1 MSNSETNQA
10 LVPAASVQRYAF
22 NLYRLESELR
32 RADPDVE
39 AIVELMDSL
48 RALQGI
54 PHLGVVGDEADHC
67 IEYFVTEKV
76 DSPGD
81 VSSVTLS
88 DTERKEI
95 GQKTTEWMA
104 RFEDHLGSAVAQSPA
119 TEIPPNELLGE
130 SHDLLAR
137 QAGERFEPAVR
148 DLNEAAS
155 NLCAGAYTSTEFM
168 CVRAVERVLRKYFRQ
183 EMGDTPAAKD
193 WSQALETVVEDVTD
207 RSNLPQELQ
216 ILEYLQ
222 ERREYIVRPASHS
235 SQADA
240 ERTLRKT
247 YRLVDALIESM

>member
-10 LVPAASVQRYAF
+10 VVPAASVHSYAF
-22 NLYRLESELR
+22 TLYRLESELR

-39 AIVELMDSL
+39 AIVERMDRL
-48 RALQGI
+48 RALQGV

-76 DSPGD
+76 DSPED
-81 VSSVTLS
+81 VPSVTLS
-88 DTERKEI
+88 ETERKEI
-95 GQKTTEWMA
+95 GGKVQEWIA

-119 TEIPPNELLGE
+119 TEIPANELLGG

-168 CVRAVERVLRKYFRQ
+168 CVRAVERVLRKHFRQ
-183 EMGDTPAAKD
+183 EMGDRPAAKD
-193 WSQALETVVEDVTD
+193 WSRALETVADDVAD
-207 RSNLPQELQ
+207 RNNLPEELR

-222 ERREYIVRPASHS
+222 ERREYIVRPAAHS
-235 SQADA
+235 SQEDA
-240 ERTLRKT
+240 ERTLTET
-247 YRLVDALIESM
+247 YRLVDALIEST